1 MDENKFNED
10 TEFDFD
16 KAFELDDEQ
25 KGSVSGEYIVDEP
38 VGEAG
43 EDTASTA
50 FYTSLEDFTE
60 EKADSEMQ
68 YNFEGGNAVQEEAA
82 SQEDNVDFQTTVE
95 RLFDE
100 KKEKAE
106 AMAAEL
112 GDAVREQTEKAK
124 EQLDEGVK
132 ILKAQRNDRKKIG
145 IFSGIRFKITA
156 AFIIPVIL
164 MIMLGVISYSRS
176 AEALTS
182 TYEATARTTVDTTS
196 EYLDMVIESIRTV
209 SYDIAVSS
217 LAREYYGKGYS
228 SDAYKESTA
237 YNTLKSEIESRK
249 LGNKYIKDIAF
260 TANYGKGICTAVSYT
275 PEDVYEEFRQ
285 LDVAKVVDSEDV
297 AWVGNHPEIDAL
309 METSDYAF
317 SVIRKAYNLSYRQVG
332 YIIVDVDFSRIA
344 DTIASVGMGDNAIV
358 ALITPDGR
366 EISYRDIPSDNQ
378 EIPAETQ
385 EGLIPEAVLNNSL
398 DITYI
403 VGTDVYDR
411 ILASEETQGSEYV
424 DFEGEKY
431 LMIYDKLDAKGFMV
445 VSLVPRN
452 YIIADANQIAR
463 ITVAAVIVTALLVI
477 FIGLL
482 LSTSIGTTIR
492 KIMNGLEKASTGDLT
507 VDIRTRR
514 KDEFKIL
521 CESTNQ
527 MITNIRGLIN
537 KADAVSGAVGKA
549 SESVAGNSGIL
560 LEETKSITT
569 SISEVEQGIVMQ
581 AQDAENCLRRMD
593 DLSKKIEGVTDNTNK
608 IAEIADNTKDIVSD
622 GLETISVLKE
632 KAKATSEVT
641 AEVISNIQE
650 LDEASG
656 SIAKI
661 IGAIN
666 DIADQTSLLSL
677 NASIEA
683 ARAGD
688 AGRGFAVVAD
698 SIRKLADQSLNSVN
712 EIRGIVDRIQKQTVD
727 TVNAA
732 KQAEVIVAS
741 QEEALK
747 NTVQVFH
754 NIDEHVSGL
763 ADNLVKISDGIN
775 DMDSAKRDT
784 LMAIESISA
793 VAQQTASSATEVNE
807 AASRQLEAVEKL
819 NNESEELIHHS
830 EDLVEAINKFII

>member
-16 KAFELDDEQ
+16 KAFELDDEP
-25 KGSVSGEYIVDEP
+25 KDGFLE
-38 VGEAG
+38 
-43 EDTASTA
+43 EDTEDESVGGSYEDEAASMDTDDEW
-50 FYTSLEDFTE
+50 YDLPE
-60 EKADSEMQ
+60 EHNVSEEQ
-68 YNFEGGNAVQEEAA
+68 LDFEGDDVTEEEAA
-82 SQEDNVDFQTTVE
+82 AKENEEDFQATVE
-95 RLFDE
+95 KLFDE
-100 KKEKAE
+100 KKEKVE
-106 AMAAEL
+106 TMAAEL

-132 ILKAQRNDRKKIG
+132 ILKAQRRDRKKIG
-145 IFSGIRFKITA
+145 FFSGIRFKITA
-156 AFIIPVIL
+156 AFIVPVIL
-164 MIMLGVISYSRS
+164 MIVLGVVSYTRS
-176 AEALTS
+176 SSALTS
-182 TYEATARTTVDTTS
+182 SYEKNALATIDTTADYFDLVL
-196 EYLDMVIESIRTV
+196 ETIRSL

-217 LAREYYGKGYS
+217 IAREYYGKAYS
-228 SDAYKESTA
+228 DNEYNEIMA
-237 YNTLKSEIESRK
+237 YNSLKSEVAFRKVSSRF
-249 LGNKYIKDIAF
+249 IKNIVF
-260 TANYGKGICTAVSYT
+260 TANYGDGISTAVDDI
-275 PEDVYEEFRQ
+275 PENVYEQFKE
-285 LDVAKVVDSEDV
+285 LDVAKVVDKKDLAWLGYHED
-297 AWVGNHPEIDAL
+297 IDAL
-309 METSDYAF
+309 MNTSGYAF
-317 SVIRKAYNLSYRQVG
+317 SIVRKAYNTHYRQVG
-332 YIIVDVDFSRIA
+332 YIVVDVDYDQVANIISTVA
-344 DTIASVGMGDNAIV
+344 MGDNAIV

-366 EISYRDIPSDNQ
+366 EISYRSIPGSEPETDEEGNTV
-378 EIPAETQ
+378 EAEVT
-385 EGLIPEAVLNNSL
+385 NDSL

-403 VGTDVYDR
+403 MGTEIYDA
-411 ILASEETQGSEYV
+411 ITASEESSGSEYV
-424 DFEGEKY
+424 DFEGEQY
-431 LMIYDKLDAKGFMV
+431 LLLYNKLDVEGFMV
-445 VSLVPRN
+445 VALVPKD
-452 YIIADANQIAR
+452 YIIADANQIAV
-463 ITVAAVIVTALLVI
+463 ITIVAVIVTALIVI
-477 FIGLL
+477 FIGLI

-514 KDEFKIL
+514 KDEFMIL
-521 CESTNQ
+521 CDSTNQ
-527 MITNIRGLIN
+527 MLANIRGLIN
-537 KADAVSGAVGKA
+537 KADTVSEAVGKA

-560 LEETKSITT
+560 LEETKAITT

-581 AQDAENCLRRMD
+581 AQDAENCLKRMD
-593 DLSKKIEGVTDNTNK
+593 DLSKKIEGVTDNTNR

-622 GLETISVLKE
+622 GLETISVLKD

-698 SIRKLADQSLNSVN
+698 SIRKLAEQSLNSVN
-712 EIRGIVDRIQKQTVD
+712 EIKEIVDRIQKQTVD
-727 TVNAA
+727 TVNVA

-747 NTVQVFH
+747 NTVEVFQD
-754 NIDEHVSGL
+754 IDNHVSGL

-775 DMDSAKRDT
+775 DMDSAKKDT